1 MGGLRF
7 LVISLVVIYGLGYLY
22 AASLVVRFLLVVWT
36 IKQARPYAGPLDRGQ
51 DEGRGGFCPPS
62 RLVHRSEP

>member
-1 MGGLRF
+1 VGGLRF

-36 IKQARPYAGPLDRGQ
+36 IEQARPYCGTSRPGS
-51 DEGRGGFCPPS
+51 GRRPRWFCPPS
-62 RLVHRSEP
+62 RLIPE